1 MKICLINYRYF
12 VSSGPER
19 YLFGVKELLEERGHE
34 VIPFS
39 VRYSRNEPT
48 PWADYFVPPIAGDD
62 EVRFRQHSWSASS
75 VRRALERAFYSR
87 EVHDSLARLLRDARP
102 DVAYVLHYMRK
113 LSPAVLTA
121 LHEAGVPTVVRF
133 SDFAM
138 VCPQAHMV
146 RADRIC
152 EICVRRG
159 PWPSVPFR
167 CVQGSFGAS
176 AVNAAAMTWARRK
189 GYFGLVDAFVAPS
202 RVMVDKMVAGGL
214 PADRLHH
221 LPTFVRAREPRPFSE
236 RARRVCY
243 VGRIERIKGL
253 VTLFDAWELLRR
265 DGLRDVELI
274 VAGDADTPCGRS
286 LEQRL
291 KERPLPGVTL
301 AGQLDE
307 ADVVELL
314 QSSQLSVV
322 PSLWYE
328 NTPNS
333 LLESLACGTPVVTAD
348 LGSMCEMVC
357 DTRAGLL
364 FEPGD
369 PVSLAAALRVAL
381 ESSRLATMGCE
392 AHVLATTRYSP
403 ETHVDGLVELLDSVR
418 RTRDIRCPI

>member
-1 MKICLINYRYF
+1 
-12 VSSGPER
+12 
-19 YLFGVKELLEERGHE
+19 
-34 VIPFS
+34 
-39 VRYSRNEPT
+39 
-48 PWADYFVPPIAGDD
+48 
-62 EVRFRQHSWSASS
+62 
-75 VRRALERAFYSR
+75 
-87 EVHDSLARLLRDARP
+87 
-102 DVAYVLHYMRK
+102 MRK

-146 RADRIC
+146 RNDRIC

-167 CVQGSFGAS
+167 CVQGSLGAS
-176 AVNAAAMTWARRK
+176 AVNAAAMQWARRK

-202 RVMVDKMVAGGL
+202 RIMVDKMVEGGL
-214 PADRLHH
+214 PASKLHH

-253 VTLFDAWELLRR
+253 VTLFDAWTMLHR
-265 DGLRDVELI
+265 DGLRDVEL
-274 VAGDADTPCGRS
+274 VLAGDLDTPCGRS
-286 LEQRL
+286 LQQRL
-291 KERPLPGVTL
+291 EERPLPGVTL

-333 LLESLACGTPVVTAD
+333 LLESLACGTPVITAE

-364 FEPGD
+364 FQPGD
-369 PVSLAAALRVAL
+369 PVSLAAALGAAL
-381 ESSRLATMGCE
+381 ESPHLEEMGRE
-392 AHVLATTRYSP
+392 AHQLATTRYSP
-403 ETHVDGLVELLDSVR
+403 ETHVRGLLSVLESVL
-418 RTRDIRCPI
+418 

>member
-1 MKICLINYRYF
+1 MKICLVNYRYF

-19 YLFGVKELLEERGHE
+19 YLFGVKELLEARGHE

-39 VRYSRNEPT
+39 VRYSSNQPT
-48 PWADYFVPPIAGDD
+48 PWSDYFVPPIAGDD
-62 EVRFRQHSWSASS
+62 EVRFRQHSWNASS
-75 VRRALERAFYSR
+75 VRRALERAFYSP
-87 EVHDSLARLLRDARP
+87 EVHDALASLLSDAQP

-146 RADRIC
+146 RNDHIC

-167 CVQGSFGAS
+167 CVQGSLGAS
-176 AVNAAAMTWARRK
+176 AVNAAAMQWARWR
-189 GYFGLVDAFVAPS
+189 GYFDLPAAFVAPS
-202 RVMVDKMVAGGL
+202 RIMVDKMVEGGL
-214 PADRLHH
+214 PASKLHH
-221 LPTFVRAREPRPFSE
+221 LPTFVRAREPRPFVK

-253 VTLFDAWELLRR
+253 VTLFDAWEMLHR
-265 DGLRDVELI
+265 DGLRDVEL
-274 VAGDADTPCGRS
+274 VLAGDLDTPCGRS

-291 KERPLPGVTL
+291 RERPIPGVTL
-301 AGQLDE
+301 AGHLDE
-307 ADVVELL
+307 AGVVELL
-314 QSSQLSVV
+314 QSSQISVV
-322 PSLWYE
+322 PSMWYE

-357 DTRAGLL
+357 DTQAGLL
-364 FEPGD
+364 FQPGD
-369 PVSLAAALRVAL
+369 PASLAAALVAALDSPYL
-381 ESSRLATMGCE
+381 ERMGRA
-392 AHVLATTRYSP
+392 AHLLATTRYAP
-403 ETHVDGLVELLDSVR
+403 ETHVDALEGLLESVL
-418 RTRDIRCPI
+418 PPG